1 MLGLIIIAVL
11 VIVLVRLVVALR
23 AVGSKNFSAGGR
35 VRQDGGWINPA
46 TGLPMLSGGPY
57 GFDIAGNN
65 YGESGQDIVESTLP
79 FAFGEFDE
87 FDIASASGMASNG
100 DNVWSSLDHSVQD
113 GYFLAGREEFG
124 THMVETYINP
134 ATGLPMVSDS
144 MAGVDVGGN
153 IYGFNDQDSFG
164 MHDNFSSGFDSDLS
178 SSSDAFGSGS
188 DWS

>member
-1 MLGLIIIAVL
+1 MLGLIIIAIV

-35 VRQDGGWINPA
+35 ARQDGSWINPA

-65 YGESGQDIVESTLP
+65 YGESGQHIVESELP
-79 FAFGEFDE
+79 IVSGELDDFNT
-87 FDIASASGMASNG
+87 ASVSGMTSNG
-100 DNVWSSLDHSVQD
+100 DTIWSGFDHGARD
-113 GYFLAGREEFG
+113 GYFLAGQEEFG
-124 THMVETYINP
+124 TQLGETHINP

-144 MAGVDVGGN
+144 PAGIDVGGN
-153 IYGFNDQDSFG
+153 VYGFNDQDTFG
-164 MHDNFSSGFDSDLS
+164 MHGNSSSGFDSDSS

-188 DWS
+188 YWS